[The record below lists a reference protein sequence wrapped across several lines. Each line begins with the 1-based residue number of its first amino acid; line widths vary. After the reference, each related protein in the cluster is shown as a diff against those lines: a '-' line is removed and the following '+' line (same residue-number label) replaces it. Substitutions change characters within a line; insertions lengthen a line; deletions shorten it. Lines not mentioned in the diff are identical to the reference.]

1 MIPVEVIGVRIEMPS
16 NQPIVLLKEISG
28 TRYLPIWVGTA
39 EATAIAFS
47 QQGITPQRPL
57 THDLLVDILK
67 AEKIDLRSVQL
78 TQLRDGVFYSDLI
91 LIGEDGIQ
99 KTISSRPSDAVALA
113 VRVNAPIFATEELF
127 DSAGISIPEQSTEP
141 AGAESGEAE
150 IRRFKEFLED
160 ISPED
165 FA

>member
-28 TRYLPIWVGTA
+28 SRYLPIWVGTA

-47 QQGITPQRPL
+47 QQGLVPQRPL
-57 THDLLVDILK
+57 THDLLINILE
-67 AEKIDLRSVQL
+67 AEKIKLRSVHL
-78 TQLRDGVFYSDLI
+78 TELRDGVFYSDLI
-91 LIGEDGIQ
+91 LVDESGGEQ
-99 KTISSRPSDAVALA
+99 RVSSRPSDAVALA
-113 VRVNAPIFATEELF
+113 VRVEAPILAKSELF
-127 DSAGISIPEQSTEP
+127 DQAGISIPDQ
-141 AGAESGEAE
+141 GEEE
-150 IRRFKEFLED
+150 IEKFKEFLDE

>member
-1 MIPVEVIGVRIEMPS
+1 MIPVEVVGVRIEMPS

-47 QQGITPQRPL
+47 QQGLKPRRPL
-57 THDLLVDILK
+57 THDLLVNIL
-67 AEKIDLRSVQL
+67 ASEKIRLRSVHL
-78 TQLRDGVFYSDLI
+78 TELRDGVFYSDLV
-91 LIGEDGIQ
+91 LVNENGDEQ
-99 KTISSRPSDAVALA
+99 KVSSRPSDAVALA
-113 VRVNAPIFATEELF
+113 VRVEAPILATNELF
-127 DSAGISIPEQSTEP
+127 EEAGISIPEQ
-141 AGAESGEAE
+141 GEDE
-150 IRRFKEFLED
+150 IEKFKEFLDE

>member
-1 MIPVEVIGVRIEMPS
+1 MIPVEVVGVRIEMPS

-47 QQGITPQRPL
+47 QQGLKPQRPL
-57 THDLLVDILK
+57 THDLLVNIL
-67 AEKIDLRSVQL
+67 ASEKIRLRSVHL
-78 TQLRDGVFYSDLI
+78 TELRDGVFYSDLV
-91 LIGEDGIQ
+91 LVNENGDEQ
-99 KTISSRPSDAVALA
+99 KVSSRPSDAVALA
-113 VRVNAPIFATEELF
+113 VRVEAPILATNELF
-127 DSAGISIPEQSTEP
+127 EEAGISIPEQ
-141 AGAESGEAE
+141 GEDE
-150 IRRFKEFLED
+150 IEKFKEFLDE